1 MAKDH
6 RNTFEY
12 NVLTV
17 ASGIGLLRAV
27 LEVIR
32 DLTETSTGPDFYLD
46 LCLVVLFI
54 YGCYIGI
61 TKRIH
66 SSLLVFSFYVP
77 FVGMMIWMFFD
88 GEGLVHSSEINIYA
102 SIIIISLTL
111 NFRWSVILNAVFVVA
126 IFLALVA
133 IEYQYHFLENFI
145 PIGNGSLNFIF
156 SSFGTIAFI
165 LYAKNEFVRRKK
177 SLASG
182 IKSLHAKN
190 REITEKNSYL
200 LKQKEDL
207 EQLTTQLDEKVRN
220 GNKLLRSHK
229 NQMEQYLSLSI
240 TELYE
245 TYENTI
251 QCIDDLEK
259 EEDDIVQLIIQS
271 GDNLKKE
278 MSNLSGKIEEGVNEF
293 A

>member
-1 MAKDH
+1 MSKEH
-6 RNTFEY
+6 RNSFEY

-27 LEVIR
+27 LEVIK
-32 DLTETSTGPDFYLD
+32 DLTETSLGPDFFLD

-66 SSLLVFSFYVP
+66 SYLLVFSFYVP
-77 FVGMMIWMFFD
+77 FVCMMIWMFID

-111 NFRWSVILNAVFVVA
+111 NFRWSIILNAIFVLA
-126 IFLALVA
+126 LFLALVVL
-133 IEYQYHFLENFI
+133 EYQYHFLENFV
-145 PIGNGSLNFIF
+145 PTGNGSLNFIF

-177 SLASG
+177 SLALG
-182 IKSLHAKN
+182 IEALHEKN
-190 REITEKNSYL
+190 REITEKNISL

-207 EQLTTQLDEKVRN
+207 ERLTTQLDEKVRS

-229 NQMEQYLSLSI
+229 DQVEQYLSLSI

-251 QCIDDLEK
+251 QCIEELKK
-259 EEDDIVQLIIQS
+259 EEDDIVKLIVQS
-271 GDNLKKE
+271 GNNLRKE
-278 MSNLSGKIEEGVNEF
+278 MSHLSGKIEEGVNEF